1 MSLTAQ
7 FYAGD
12 TDKLWTAYSAGG
24 THTGVPTNGSTVV
37 VWQDEAT
44 TGARNLALHTTGTGF
59 SPPNFRTPGSMKL
72 PSLEFNGT
80 TQSYQLYNNV
90 ITTAVALSG
99 ILANNGKTIIMAVR
113 FNVAGTNSA
122 SIWENAA
129 LFADDPNGYMGIHFK
144 TVSGVH
150 SLIAYNWDGNADTC
164 SINVSLDTNYIIM
177 VRHDGTTLNLSV
189 LSGNDGG
196 TRSNASVAS
205 GNTSAMTGSVRVARN
220 RNTARWGGIIGEM
233 YFDNTDLGSTNTP
246 LSDIV
251 SRWLPVTPS
260 IPGLLMPPMQSPIK
274 SRF

>member
-1 MSLTAQ
+1 MSLTAH

-12 TDKLWTAYSAGG
+12 TDKLWTAYSGGG

-59 SPPNFRTPGSMKL
+59 SPPNFRTPGSMRNS
-72 PSLEFNGT
+72 SLEFNGT
-80 TQSYQLYNNV
+80 NHGYMLYNNV
-90 ITTAVALSG
+90 IGSLLPLSTL
-99 ILANNGKTIIMAVR
+99 LANNGKTIIMAVR
-113 FNVAGTNSA
+113 FTISGTNSA
-122 SIWENAA
+122 SIWDNAA
-129 LFADDPNGYMGIHFK
+129 LLADASDGYIGIHFK

-164 SINVSLDTNYIIM
+164 SINVSLDTDYIIM

-196 TRSNASVAS
+196 TRSDASVAS
-205 GNTSAMTGSVRVARN
+205 GNTSAMTGSVRIARN
-220 RNTARWGGIIGEM
+220 RNTIKWGGIIGEM

-246 LSDIV
+246 LSDII

-260 IPGLLMPPMQSPIK
+260 IPRLLMPPMQSPIK